1 MRFLSS
7 EWCAAWTSA
16 LEGLEVSPGADE
28 RARGLLES
36 LFTVDQ
42 VVTMGDGLDTVVRMT
57 CDHGVFSMARV
68 DLAPVS
74 VATVTVKTDYETSA
88 AIAQGALDPAAALS
102 QGSFKVS
109 GDLSALIAA
118 QKALRAAADRLSE
131 FHASTSFS

>member
-1 MRFLSS
+1 MLFLSP

-16 LEGLEVSPGADE
+16 LEGWEVSPEVDE

-42 VVTMGDGLDTVVRMT
+42 VVTMGDGLDAVVRMT

-68 DLAPVS
+68 ELAPVPL
-74 VATVTVKTDYETSA
+74 ATVTVRTDYETSA
-88 AIAQGALDPAAALS
+88 AIAQGVLDPAAALS

-118 QKALRAAADRLSE
+118 HEALKAAVDRLSE